1 MARRS
6 KERTDLVSFRTPARF
21 NVRTTAS
28 KPPTSSNK
36 RSPSG
41 ESTNTQSKV
50 SIIVEENVGDGE
62 LEAALPA
69 VEGK

>member
-1 MARRS
+1 MAWRS
-6 KERTDLVSFRTPARF
+6 KVRTDLVSFRTPARF

-28 KPPTSSNK
+28 KPPTSSNE

-41 ESTNTQSKV
+41 ESTNIHNKV
-50 SIIVEENVGDGE
+50 SIIVEENVGDDE
-62 LEAALPA
+62 LEAALLA